1 MRKNFLLNL
10 PLSFCLL
17 LIVGGCKTYSDDDK
31 STFDQKIE
39 SFIQKNHLKG
49 YKQSDSGLFYHII
62 NEGEGEYIKLTDEV
76 QFTYIGKL
84 LNGQVFDG
92 QNKRNPV
99 KFEVN
104 ALIEG
109 WKETM
114 LYLKKGGRVKI
125 IVPPQLGYGDYDL
138 EAIPANSI
146 LLFTIE
152 VKDVK

>member
-1 MRKNFLLNL
+1 MRKFSLINL
-10 PLSFCLL
+10 VLTFCLL
-17 LIVGGCKTYSDDDK
+17 LAVIGCKTYSDDDK

-39 SFIQKNHLKG
+39 SYIQKHHLKG
-49 YKQSDSGLFYHII
+49 FKQSDSGLYYHII
-62 NEGEGEYIKLTDEV
+62 EEGDGEYIKLTDEV
-76 QFTYIGKL
+76 AFTYEGKL
-84 LNGQVFDG
+84 LNGQIFDG

-99 KFEVN
+99 KFNVS

-114 LYLKKGGRVKI
+114 LYLKKGGKAKI

-138 EAIPANSI
+138 DKIPANSI
-146 LLFTIE
+146 LYFTIE